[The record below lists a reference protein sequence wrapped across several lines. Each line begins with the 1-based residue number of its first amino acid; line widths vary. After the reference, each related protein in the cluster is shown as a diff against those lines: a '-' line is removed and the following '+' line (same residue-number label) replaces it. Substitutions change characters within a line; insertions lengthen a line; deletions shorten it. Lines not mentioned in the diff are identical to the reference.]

1 MKLRLEQISRA
12 FDGFHALDGVSLQV
26 EGIHSLVLVGPSG
39 GGKSTLLRILAG
51 LETPDSGILE
61 INGERLGNDEPS
73 LLKHRRKV
81 GVVFQSFN
89 LFPHLSAL
97 ENITLPLT
105 VVQKKDAES
114 AQQLAQ
120 GLLERFELA
129 GHAEKKPAALSGGQ
143 RQRVA
148 IARALATQPSLLIL
162 DEPTSALDPSM
173 TAEVLD
179 TIELLRQQGRDFILA
194 THEMNFARRVA
205 DRIAL
210 VCGGKIAEVADP
222 ASFFE
227 TPKSDAAR
235 AFLARFTPNQTAT
248 TRLSAARSPD
258 KNGFPQ

>member
-1 MKLRLEQISRA
+1 MKLRLEQVSRA
-12 FDGFHALDGVSLQV
+12 FDGFQALDGVSLQI

-114 AQQLAQ
+114 AHQLAIE
-120 GLLERFELA
+120 LLERFELA
-129 GHAEKKPAALSGGQ
+129 AHAEKKPAALSGGQ

-162 DEPTSALDPSM
+162 DEPTAALDPSM

-179 TIELLRQQGRDFILA
+179 TIALLRQQGRDFILA
-194 THEMNFARRVA
+194 THEMHFARRVA

-222 ASFFE
+222 MSFFE
-227 TPKSDAAR
+227 TPKSDEAK
-235 AFLARFTPNQTAT
+235 AFLSRLNPIHTAAP
-248 TRLSAARSPD
+248 R
-258 KNGFPQ
+258 